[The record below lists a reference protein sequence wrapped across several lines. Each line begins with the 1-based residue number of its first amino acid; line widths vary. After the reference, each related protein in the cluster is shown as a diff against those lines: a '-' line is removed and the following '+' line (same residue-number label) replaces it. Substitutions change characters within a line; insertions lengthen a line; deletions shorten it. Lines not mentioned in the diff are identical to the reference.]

1 MTERETLPAAE
12 FPLCMRHLLQPVWG
26 DGAVSRKGLPGEVG
40 LQSFSP
46 FTSLAFLQL
55 GTGYK
60 SIPIS
65 AFRICIHQLFKFEV
79 LGKAS

>member
-12 FPLCMRHLLQPVWG
+12 LPLCLRHLLQPVWG
-26 DGAVSRKGLPGEVG
+26 DGAVSRKGLPGKVG

-55 GTGYK
+55 GAGYK
-60 SIPIS
+60 STPIS
-65 AFRICIHQLFKFEV
+65 TFRICVHQLFKF
-79 LGKAS
+79 